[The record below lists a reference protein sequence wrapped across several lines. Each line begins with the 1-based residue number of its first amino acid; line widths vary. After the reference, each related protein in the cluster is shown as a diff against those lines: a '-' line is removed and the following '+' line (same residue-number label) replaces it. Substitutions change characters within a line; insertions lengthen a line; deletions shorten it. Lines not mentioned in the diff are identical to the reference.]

1 MQAKYLRSSYHRR
14 GEKRQDLQLLPDA
27 PQPGLS
33 VSQLN
38 SQVLLVF
45 ARQAAGGA
53 WCGVW
58 TGELAGAGRV
68 LCLEVV
74 PLLCQVHN
82 QLHKDREKTDICGV
96 TAAPRTGPV
105 SRPRFSEEPLRQ
117 KTENQEGEHAT
128 CLQSRS
134 RPHPC

>member
-1 MQAKYLRSSYHRR
+1 MSLQPQELRAAPPAELPHNTTHASKVPEKNHVRFIPQKR
-14 GEKRQDLQLLPDA
+14 GKKRQDSQFLPDA

-38 SQVLLVF
+38 CQVLLVF
-45 ARQAAGGA
+45 TRQAAGGA

-68 LCLEVV
+68 LRLEVV

-82 QLHKDREKTDICGV
+82 QLEDREKTGICGSLLLPGL
-96 TAAPRTGPV
+96 AQCPGPDSV
-105 SRPRFSEEPLRQ
+105 
-117 KTENQEGEHAT
+117 KNH
-128 CLQSRS
+128 
-134 RPHPC
+134 